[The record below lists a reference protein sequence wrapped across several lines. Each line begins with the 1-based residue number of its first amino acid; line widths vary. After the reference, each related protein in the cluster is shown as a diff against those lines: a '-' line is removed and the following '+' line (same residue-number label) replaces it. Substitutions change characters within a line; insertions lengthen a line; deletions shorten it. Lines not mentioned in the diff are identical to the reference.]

1 MTEKEIRKAEKLLE
15 SKRVLDDL
23 WKIICLPYP
32 AIFKNRRIFFGA
44 NYREI
49 NFASFDETTREE
61 LRKAI
66 KDVINKRDK
75 EIDKELESM

>member
-1 MTEKEIRKAEKLLE
+1 MTEQEVRKAEELIK
-15 SKRVLDDL
+15 SKKVLDSL
-23 WKIICLPYP
+23 WRIMCLPYP

-44 NYREI
+44 DYREI

-61 LRKAI
+61 LKKAI

>member
-1 MTEKEIRKAEKLLE
+1 MTEKDVKKAQELLE
-15 SKRVLDDL
+15 SKKVLESL
-23 WKIICLPYP
+23 WKIMCLPYP
-32 AIFKNRRIFFGA
+32 AIFKNRRVFFGA

-61 LRKAI
+61 LKKAI
-66 KDVINKRDK
+66 KDVVIKRAE

>member
-1 MTEKEIRKAEKLLE
+1 MTEEEVRKAEKLIK
-15 SKRVLDDL
+15 SKKVLDSL
-23 WKIICLPYP
+23 WRIMCLPYP

-44 NYREI
+44 DYREI

-61 LRKAI
+61 LKKAI
-66 KDVINKRDK
+66 RDVINKREK

>member
-1 MTEKEIRKAEKLLE
+1 MTEKEVRKAEELIR
-15 SKRVLDDL
+15 SKKVLDSL
-23 WKIICLPYP
+23 RRIMCLPYP

-49 NFASFDETTREE
+49 NFASFDEITREE
-61 LRKAI
+61 LKKAI
-66 KDVINKRDK
+66 IDVINKRDK

>member
-1 MTEKEIRKAEKLLE
+1 MTEKEVRKAEKLLE

-23 WKIICLPYP
+23 WKIMCFNCP
-32 AIFKNRRIFFGA
+32 AIFKNKRIFFGA

-61 LRKAI
+61 LKNAI
-66 KDVINKRDK
+66 KDVIAKRTK
-75 EIDKELESM
+75 EIDKELESI